1 MQGVLIGLFFLN
13 QINSIWAIEPVQML
27 MKCGCFLFKLLPLC
41 VVDSISKPWRVH
53 YSQFQLHS
61 LLLNVHCVLCNLHC
75 LMDSLF
81 GKRQTICTSSALCMY
96 LMYTFTLK
104 ETSNWWLTL
113 CIEQFAVF
121 MQICQE
127 QTVYQG
133 GFAQARLTCNTVNHN
148 TDASMRLLS
157 SPQGPKMYHYCVVQK
172 HTSSKTILNVI
183 WVSSPDRRTTDGIYT
198 QYKWDLQ
205 NQVFFSYS
213 LRNMSI
219 MLKMCTIGSA
229 HLQP

>member
-1 MQGVLIGLFFLN
+1 MDAFFSSSYHSVLLTASPNPGVSTIVSFSFTPF
-13 QINSIWAIEPVQML
+13 SSMSTV
-27 MKCGCFLFKLLPLC
+27 CFVISTVWWIRSLERDRQYVPHQHYVCILCTHSHLKKPLTG
-41 VVDSISKPWRVH
+41 DSP
-53 YSQFQLHS
+53 
-61 LLLNVHCVLCNLHC
+61 
-75 LMDSLF
+75 
-81 GKRQTICTSSALCMY
+81 SALSS
-96 LMYTFTLK
+96 LR
-104 ETSNWWLTL
+104 SL
-113 CIEQFAVF
+113 CRS
-121 MQICQE
+121 ICQE